1 MRIEDRVLVHGVVDE
16 IRKDV
21 VIIKNKGGY
30 FGTVPEEI
38 EKIEP
43 EVTTCATC
51 KHFAGADQTGISCES
66 PYFTIKGMAGR
77 SRAYVVGRKAED
89 LEYCKYWEP
98 REEERMT

>member
-1 MRIEDRVLVHGVVDE
+1 MRIGDRVLVHGIVDE

-43 EVTTCATC
+43 EATTCATC
-51 KHFAGADQTGISCES
+51 KHFAGAIQTGITCVS
-66 PYFTIKGMAGR
+66 PFRGVPGTQTYIL
-77 SRAYVVGRKAED
+77 GRKAED

-98 REEERMT
+98 REEGTT